1 MQTAI
6 DNAIAN
12 GDGTFTEVSGALH
25 EGFDAGS
32 YKTNEGSGK
41 GNLQLSFAHPDDDG
55 IVLVDADIDIYT
67 DVLMHMFGEVFV
79 NHLTNT
85 KTDPFKVYNIL
96 TEADIQPEYELRTSK
111 DS

>member
-1 MQTAI
+1 MQATI
-6 DNAIAN
+6 DSAIAG
-12 GDGTFTEVSGALH
+12 GDRRFTEVSGALH
-25 EGFDAGS
+25 
-32 YKTNEGSGK
+32 EGSGK

-96 TEADIQPEYELRTSK
+96 TEADIQPEYELGTNR